1 MSESVTPFPLVYN
14 PDLINYPKSKIE
26 LSPEQ
31 GKTLQQVVDQ
41 FLTFKKLGVI
51 GADQLDLSD
60 NGGLRVIQNGNNLVF
75 PSHPLNSCL
84 KQDKGLQY
92 KPSMKS
98 AEIDFENL
106 PSNTKSWGKLLY
118 KLIEKL
124 QNFNNPPTNKRFGVT
139 VLLHE
144 DLHRRLE
151 LEGFDNTLPFDLKEE
166 YGLSFPAVSP
176 EYLERVKQRMTKAN
190 VKRKVVMRELS
201 TKGFTKDQVRKL
213 ITRYFSGNAE
223 EFFTTSME
231 AIVQLKCRQEIT
243 PPIAKELGFPTI
255 EEAKAF
261 LHEKLAHYTEVEAK
275 LTNALKE
282 ECSKVSPAF
291 KDMMSKID
299 THWDDVAPLLLKH
312 FKKVI

>member
-1 MSESVTPFPLVYN
+1 M
-14 PDLINYPKSKIE
+14 
-26 LSPEQ
+26 
-31 GKTLQQVVDQ
+31 
-41 FLTFKKLGVI
+41 GVI

-60 NGGLRVIQNGNNLVF
+60 NGGLRVLQNGNNLVF
-75 PSHPLNSCL
+75 PSHPLNSLL
-84 KQDKGLQY
+84 KEDKGLQY

-98 AEIDFENL
+98 AKSAEIDFENL
-106 PSNTKSWGKLLY
+106 PANTKFRDKLMCKLLETIQ
-118 KLIEKL
+118 K
-124 QNFNNPPTNKRFGVT
+124 FNDPPTNKRFGVA

-151 LEGFDNTLPFDLKEE
+151 LEGFDNTLPFELKEE

-243 PPIAKELGFPTI
+243 PPIAKELGFSTI

-261 LHEKLAHYTEVEAK
+261 LHDKLAHYTKEEK
-275 LTNALKE
+275 SLTNALKE

-312 FKKVI
+312 FNKVI